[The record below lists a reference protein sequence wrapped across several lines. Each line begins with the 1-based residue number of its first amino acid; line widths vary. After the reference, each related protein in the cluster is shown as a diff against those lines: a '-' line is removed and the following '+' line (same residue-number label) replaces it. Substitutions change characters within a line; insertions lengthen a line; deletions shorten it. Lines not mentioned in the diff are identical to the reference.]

1 MDPLELHQPNSTAP
15 SLAPAQVPYDRLLG
29 TWRVVASTLPLWKNK
44 RDVTITYTRIDGE
57 EETTFDDLVKFSKQS
72 AKIGS
77 SQWEVKGVDRLER
90 DLEGNGARWKWAGS
104 RSRLRTGNSWDTRS
118 LLPLLPQLQ
127 TLPSGSSPTSPRHS
141 SPQPASTSTQERRP
155 L

>member
-90 DLEGNGARWKWAGS
+90 DLEGNGARWKW
-104 RSRLRTGNSWDTRS
+104 
-118 LLPLLPQLQ
+118 
-127 TLPSGSSPTSPRHS
+127 
-141 SPQPASTSTQERRP
+141 
-155 L
+155 